1 MLQTACFDL
10 GNVLLFF
17 DHNKMF
23 TQISVL
29 SGLSSA
35 AVKALATPA
44 IQEAYEQGTLTS
56 QELYRHFQAQA
67 PRSFTFDA
75 FMHAMAD
82 IFTPNTPLWPTL
94 HLLKQ
99 AGLQLILISNTC
111 ESHYLFAERN
121 YPILSLFDYKV
132 LSYEVGSLK
141 PYSPIFKKA
150 LKLAKKNV
158 FFTDDLLV
166 NVEGARKAG
175 LDSELYEDVSSLQS
189 HLIQR
194 GCHFLK

>member
-23 TQISVL
+23 TQIGDI
-29 SGLSSA
+29 SGLSPA
-35 AVKALATPA
+35 QVKALATPA
-44 IQEAYEQGTLTS
+44 IQEAYEQGSLTS
-56 QELYRHFQAQA
+56 QELYRHFQTEA
-67 PRSFTFDA
+67 PHPFTFDA

-94 HLLKQ
+94 HRLKQ
-99 AGLQLILISNTC
+99 KGLQLILISNTC
-111 ESHYLFAERN
+111 ESHYLFAKKT
-121 YPILSLFDYKV
+121 YPILSLFDHTL
-132 LSYEVGSLK
+132 LSYEIGFMK
-141 PYSPIFKKA
+141 PHPPIYEKA

-166 NVEGARKAG
+166 NVEGARKVG
-175 LDSELYEDVSSLQS
+175 LDSEVYEDVPSLQR
-189 HLIQR
+189 HLQNR